1 MDAPQVTATAPQARR
16 AEPPEGGRRRHAVR
30 LPSVQVGTRPSMSVM
45 SRRRTRQSRVLRLL
59 DRLEREPGA
68 DPLIGVLRRGVRA
81 VPLGRGRDVL
91 HGRWLGH
98 PVHPLMVQVPIG
110 SWLSAA
116 VLDLWPG
123 RSREAALLVG
133 VGLAAAT
140 PAALTGAVDWAEL
153 HPQQQRV
160 GLVHALANTAAV
172 GLYGASLTCR
182 VRGRGT
188 AARAYG
194 FLGLTAVGL
203 GGMLGGHLAYRQASG
218 ANHAEE
224 VPHVVTQGW
233 HRIGTV
239 AEFPAGRPVRRG
251 VDDVPVLVVREGGG
265 TIHALAERCSHLAGP
280 LSEGTVAD
288 GCVRCPWHGSVFRLS
303 DGWNVQG
310 PATAPQPAFDT
321 RIVDGHVEIRLRQQ
335 DRDGRAPGG
344 RKAG

>member
-1 MDAPQVTATAPQARR
+1 
-16 AEPPEGGRRRHAVR
+16 
-30 LPSVQVGTRPSMSVM
+30 MSVM
-45 SRRRTRQSRVLRLL
+45 PRRRMRQSRVLGLL

-68 DPLIGVLRRGVRA
+68 DPLIKVLRRGVRA

-182 VRGRGT
+182 VSGRGT

-224 VPHVVTQGW
+224 VPHLVTQGW
-233 HRIGTV
+233 HRIGAV
-239 AEFPAGRPVRRG
+239 DEFPVGRPVRRG
-251 VDDVPVLVVREGGG
+251 VDDVPVLVVREAGG
-265 TIHALAERCSHLAGP
+265 TVHALAERCSHLAGP

-335 DRDGRAPGG
+335 DRDGRATGG
-344 RKAG
+344 R